1 MKVILLYFVL
11 CIISGKFCFSKLIF
25 RVENCKRIDV
35 LLSFIAAFIFGGT
48 SYMLFNMIIKI

>member
-1 MKVILLYFVL
+1 MILLYFVL
-11 CIISGKFCFSKLIF
+11 CIISGKFCFLKLIF